1 MSTTFDKRIFEYI
14 KIGNVEMIANLL
26 EMQFLKPYDYLYI
39 DSHNTNPE
47 DGMSLFMLI
56 ARHPCKNYKEMID
69 TLLRYGADINDAIA
83 GDTALETAIIYK
95 NFPTAAYLQHR
106 GATYDMNLIG
116 QYNTISDINLFDELD
131 KEMQKINDPTL
142 S

>member
-47 DGMSLFMLI
+47 DGMSLFMVI
-56 ARHPCKNYKEMID
+56 ARYPCKNYKEMID
-69 TLLRYGADINDAIA
+69 TFLRYGVDINDSM
-83 GDTALETAIIYK
+83 GDYRPLETAIIYK
-95 NFPTAAYLQHR
+95 NFPTAAYLQHK
-106 GATYDMNLIG
+106 GATYDISLIRS
-116 QYNTISDINLFDELD
+116 YNAISDIDLFNELD
-131 KEMQKINDPTL
+131 KEAQKINSPN
-142 S
+142 